1 MGKYYTFDNEVT
13 LDLSKI
19 ESIGRSINNDPY
31 SKTYGPIYE
40 ITMVS
45 GAKHEAYEY
54 INYDPRMGMNT
65 YGRIVMAKAALLE
78 MLRGL
83 K

>member
-1 MGKYYTFDNEVT
+1 
-13 LDLSKI
+13 
-19 ESIGRSINNDPY
+19 
-31 SKTYGPIYE
+31 
-40 ITMVS
+40 MVS

-78 MLRGL
+78 MLKGL